1 MTPIDV
7 LKILKTK
14 IDELSLN
21 KINYVIEEN
30 DIKLINE
37 SLSIYDD
44 NDIFLKCDKCGC
56 HPNVIIRTQFGTFCQ
71 LHARYV

>member
-1 MTPIDV
+1 MTPIEV

-56 HPNVIIRTQFGTFCQ
+56 HQM
-71 LHARYV
+71 